1 MPAPLTL
8 RPHSNPFNVLTPPL
22 NPPPLAVHDGKRVRI
37 MIVAHREGIRDL
49 SKVAEGWR
57 ISNTPYCCVGTFRY
71 SKGGLYPAPGSHA
84 HLAAAADAFSDALA
98 RTSEDMSI
106 AQTLTS
112 AETTAVAT
120 TASETRTRP
129 EHVTSA
135 AEVEGDA
142 ATSRALPR
150 WKTIQLLDLVPF
162 TIEDLEIDKDS
173 ACSGFLCVS
182 VSVGRV
188 TENVEGID

>member
-1 MPAPLTL
+1 
-8 RPHSNPFNVLTPPL
+8 
-22 NPPPLAVHDGKRVRI
+22 
-37 MIVAHREGIRDL
+37 
-49 SKVAEGWR
+49 
-57 ISNTPYCCVGTFRY
+57 
-71 SKGGLYPAPGSHA
+71 
-84 HLAAAADAFSDALA
+84 
-98 RTSEDMSI
+98 MSI

-173 ACSGFLCVS
+173 ACSGDDIVS
-182 VSVGRV
+182 PGLADADDYAGV
-188 TENVEGID
+188 DA